1 MHDPLRIAVH
11 THVVPGA
18 LEARWDHVEL
28 VDRVRRIDADHDM
41 IVRRHQTV
49 ITVFDAA
56 EFEVGFVAVDAFLA

>member
-1 MHDPLRIAVH
+1 MHNPLRIVVNA
-11 THVVPGA
+11 HVVPGA
-18 LEARWDHVEL
+18 LEARRDHVEL

-41 IVRRHQTV
+41 IVRRHQAV